1 MISDGSH
8 IPLGRKYVQCILTP
22 GHTAGSV
29 CYLFQK
35 WLFTGDTLF
44 TEGCGWCRSLGGDA
58 EAIFESVQRLKRLID
73 NNVKIYPAHSYGQ
86 EVGKT
91 MEFLLMNN
99 IYMVIEEKRS
109 LWNSEIGKD
118 KIICLDFN
126 KKQNLRERIGK
137 AHERYCLFVFRPG
150 ITVF

>member
-1 MISDGSH
+1 M
-8 IPLGRKYVQCILTP
+8 
-22 GHTAGSV
+22 
-29 CYLFQK
+29 
-35 WLFTGDTLF
+35 
-44 TEGCGWCRSLGGDA
+44 
-58 EAIFESVQRLKRLID
+58 ID
-73 NNVKIYPAHSYGQ
+73 NDVKIYPAHSYGQ

-99 IYMVIEEKRS
+99 IYMVIDEKRS

-137 AHERYCLFVFRPG
+137 AHERYCLFVFRPRV
-150 ITVF
+150 TVF